1 MCSLL
6 ASLVEYSTL
15 HLLHR
20 ILPASL
26 PVPVVGLSCCCWK
39 CDGCLE
45 PTTLQLVAVSPDP
58 DPLPAPPLEPK
69 APIAI
74 MSMLVLRRRPF
85 STATLEDAG
94 EAEEG
99 GGVEDG
105 CDDLLLPVP
114 ALSTVF
120 KSLDST
126 LNELPVESLVMVT
139 DPPPPD
145 EHGGTEVDSALEA
158 VVGRE
163 ADIELGDVCF
173 REAAKSLV
181 TLLDDEEELEE
192 YFTGEIVTLLLSFL
206 CGELEP
212 NRRPSS
218 SSTLSNVDE
227 SMLDLEE
234 TAGSC
239 CCCCSASILL
249 SSLVLK
255 PLAVRLL
262 RSTKSLGFSN
272 IRWESVKLG
281 RGFLAFGSSTDS
293 TSDVVVVTAAIVAG
307 AVVVLN
313 SPPLDG

>member
-1 MCSLL
+1 MEPQL
-6 ASLVEYSTL
+6 A
-15 HLLHR
+15 
-20 ILPASL
+20 
-26 PVPVVGLSCCCWK
+26 
-39 CDGCLE
+39 
-45 PTTLQLVAVSPDP
+45 DP
-58 DPLPAPPLEPK
+58 DPPLDPT
-69 APIAI
+69 PIAM
-74 MSMLVLRRRPF
+74 MSMLLLRRRPF
-85 STATLEDAG
+85 STMATLEDAG

-99 GGVEDG
+99 GGVEDA
-105 CDDLLLPVP
+105 CDDLLPPPPPPPPP

-163 ADIELGDVCF
+163 ADIELGEVCF

-192 YFTGEIVTLLLSFL
+192 YFTGEMVTLLLSFL

-227 SMLDLEE
+227 SMLEPDLEE
-234 TAGSC
+234 TTSDDG
-239 CCCCSASILL
+239 SILL
-249 SSLVLK
+249 FSSLVLK

-262 RSTKSLGFSN
+262 RSTKSLGFSMG